1 LHDAASPLLSSGAM
15 ALFALVL
22 FLVIG
27 VGSGAI
33 LRAITHH
40 STAWTVLGALFGFAG
55 AFLGAAFARLVT
67 IPDLARLDVSGRAL
81 PIASSLC
88 GAILLV
94 VWCITAQVMVSRR
107 AA

>member
-1 LHDAASPLLSSGAM
+1 LLSYETM
-15 ALFALVL
+15 ALFDLVL

-33 LRAITHH
+33 LRAITRG
-40 STAWTVLGALFGFAG
+40 STAWTVLGGLFGFAG
-55 AFLGAAFARLVT
+55 AFLGTAFARLVT
-67 IPDLARLDVSGRAL
+67 IPDLAMLHVSGRAL
-81 PIASSLC
+81 PIVSSLG

-107 AA
+107 TA